1 MLVKGIFQFML
12 VSETTGMILLCN
24 SFLFHSR
31 PGLYFFMTEGA
42 ELGRRHFCAV
52 HVRDTNREFRVEIQD
67 RSYQPMILL
76 IEEGD
81 RVWWSWDKQKVVALS
96 KKTKQI
102 ILAILVG

>member
-1 MLVKGIFQFML
+1 
-12 VSETTGMILLCN
+12 
-24 SFLFHSR
+24 
-31 PGLYFFMTEGA
+31 MTEGA

-81 RVWWSWDKQKVVALS
+81 RVWWSWDKQKVTIRKVNETFHRIEFCLILH
-96 KKTKQI
+96 KFI
-102 ILAILVG
+102 ICHGDVR